1 MAMASEGQQKI
12 EAYLNHM
19 RAHLRGLSEEDTRE
33 IVEELRSHIVEK
45 AAAEGAVTA
54 AGVDAALAALG
65 NPEELAS
72 AYVTDGLLAR
82 AEVSRSPFRVLD
94 SLFRW
99 ASLSVAGFFVLLG
112 SITGYFLGSVF
123 LLVAALKPFH
133 PDTAGLWV
141 FRDATGDRVFSLHM
155 GFGSGPGSAPAD
167 AREVLGWWIVPL
179 GLLVGCGL
187 VILTTRFA
195 LWCARQYRRSRAL
208 PRRGMT
214 EVN

>member
-1 MAMASEGQQKI
+1 MAIASDAQRKI
-12 EAYLNHM
+12 EAYLNKM
-19 RAHLRGLSEEDTRE
+19 RGHLRGLSEEDTRE

-65 NPEELAS
+65 SPEELAS

-99 ASLSVAGFFVLLG
+99 ASLSVAGFFVLLC
-112 SITGYFLGSVF
+112 SITGYFLGVVF
-123 LLVAALKPFH
+123 ILVAALKPFH
-133 PDTAGLWV
+133 PETAGLWV
-141 FRDATGDRVFSLHM
+141 TRDNTGDLSFSLHL
-155 GFGSGPGSAPAD
+155 GFGYAPVVGH
-167 AREVLGWWIVPL
+167 EVLGWWVVPI
-179 GLLVGCGL
+179 GLLAGCGL

-208 PRRGMT
+208 PRRGMS
-214 EVN
+214 EAN